1 MYEFGKFIKD
11 TININKKREC
21 LSNEHFKGTLTSSK
35 IQILTEI
42 NSFGENGRKFL
53 ENLEKSTYAK
63 SSDWTD
69 LKNYSK
75 LFVII

>member
-1 MYEFGKFIKD
+1 M
-11 TININKKREC
+11 
-21 LSNEHFKGTLTSSK
+21 SNEHFKGTLTSSK